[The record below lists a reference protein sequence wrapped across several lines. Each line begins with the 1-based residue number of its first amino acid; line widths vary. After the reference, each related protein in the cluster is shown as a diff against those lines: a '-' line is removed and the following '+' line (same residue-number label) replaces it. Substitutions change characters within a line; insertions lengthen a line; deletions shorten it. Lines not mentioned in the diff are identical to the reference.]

1 MQMPEVRI
9 ISRVEAEAADESGV
23 PKPILAVTY
32 STAAIPPR
40 TVTLPRDGADD
51 AAIAEAI
58 RADLEGVANGPPDT
72 LTI

>member
-1 MQMPEVRI
+1 MPEVRI
-9 ISRVEAEAADESGV
+9 ISRVEGEASDESGAL
-23 PKPILAVTY
+23 KPILAVTY

-40 TVTLPRDGADD
+40 TVTVPRDAADD

-58 RADLEGVANGPPDT
+58 RNDLATLADAPPDT